1 MTRNEFVTQRT
12 AELHKRDV
20 AAADVV
26 EEYQQHFAFK
36 LADGYSEEE
45 IAARLGDPVAP
56 AAQFGEAEAGEKR
69 HSAVLTQL
77 WLVWAGLFF
86 GAFAVRC
93 CCPLAWCRRCSCCFI
108 RGFFRRNQ
116 EQYRKFAAAG
126 TWREAIA

>member
-12 AELHKRDV
+12 AELPKRNV

-26 EEYQQHFAFK
+26 EEYQQHVSFK

-45 IAARLGDPVAP
+45 IAARLGDPVAL
-56 AAQFGEAEAGEKR
+56 AAQLGEAEAGEKR

-77 WLVWAGLFF
+77 WLVWADLFF
-86 GAFAVRC
+86 GAFAVLLSFGVV
-93 CCPLAWCRRCSCCFI
+93 PTVFVLLII

-126 TWREAIA
+126 TRREAIA

>member
-1 MTRNEFVTQRT
+1 MTRNEFVTQLT
-12 AELHKRDV
+12 AELQKRNV

-26 EEYQQHFAFK
+26 EEYQQHFSFK

-45 IAARLGDPVAP
+45 IAARLGDPVAL
-56 AAQFGEAEAGEKR
+56 AAQFGEAETGEKR

-77 WLVWAGLFF
+77 WLVWADLFF
-86 GAFAVRC
+86 GAFAVLLSFGAV
-93 CCPLAWCRRCSCCFI
+93 PTVFVLLII

-116 EQYRKFAAAG
+116 EQYRKFAAAE

>member
-1 MTRNEFVTQRT
+1 MMRNEFVTQRT
-12 AELHKRDV
+12 AELHKRNV
-20 AAADVV
+20 AAAADVV
-26 EEYQQHFAFK
+26 EEYQQHVSFK
-36 LADGYSEEE
+36 LADGYSEE
-45 IAARLGDPVAP
+45 IAARLGDPVAL

-77 WLVWAGLFF
+77 WLVWADLFF
-86 GAFAVRC
+86 GAFAVLLLSFGVV
-93 CCPLAWCRRCSCCFI
+93 PTVFVLLII

>member
-12 AELHKRDV
+12 AELHKRNV

-77 WLVWAGLFF
+77 WLVWADLFF
-86 GAFAVRC
+86 GAFAVLLSFGVV
-93 CCPLAWCRRCSCCFI
+93 PTVFVLLII

-116 EQYRKFAAAG
+116 GQYRKFAAAG

>member
-12 AELHKRDV
+12 AELHKRNV

-26 EEYQQHFAFK
+26 EEYQQHFSFK

-45 IAARLGDPVAP
+45 IAARLGDPVAL

-77 WLVWAGLFF
+77 WLVWADLFF
-86 GAFAVRC
+86 GAFAVLLSFGVV
-93 CCPLAWCRRCSCCFI
+93 PTVFVLLII